1 MMVLSNLEAFTAA
14 DGRAIHR
21 YEPNI
26 RAEGAMAQPGK
37 TFKNFKHHIDS
48 IADPEM
54 LEVERRSLQR
64 LLMATRN
71 AKEFRDAAA
80 RTAYILD
87 RLKVLADE
95 EAEADLDR

>member
-1 MMVLSNLEAFTAA
+1 
-14 DGRAIHR
+14 
-21 YEPNI
+21 
-26 RAEGAMAQPGK
+26 MAQPGK

>member
-1 MMVLSNLEAFTAA
+1 MAISNIEAITAA
-14 DGRAIHR
+14 CCRSIHGH
-21 YEPNI
+21 EPKT
-26 RAEGAMAQPGK
+26 RAEGAIAQPGR
-37 TFKNFKHHIDS
+37 TFKNFQHRIDS
-48 IADPEM
+48 IADPEL

-87 RLKVLADE
+87 RLKTLADE